1 MKLKIGELASRA
13 GLTVRTLHH
22 YDEIG
27 LLAATERSDSGHRLY
42 GNADIMRLYRIT
54 ALARLGI
61 PLAEVGA
68 ALDAGGAE
76 LHAVIARHRNALDA
90 QIAHATKLRERLE
103 RLHVQFDSDDD
114 QALDDCLQ
122 TLEFMSVVGQ
132 YFSAEEVDA
141 IAERKPSMA
150 VARDYAADWR
160 TLIAAV
166 RAQMDQGADPAS
178 AVVRELARRWQE
190 LVHVFTGGDPA
201 LNHKLATM
209 YDREGGLEAHTGI
222 DAAMRDFM
230 RRALAPT
237 NNQ

>member
-76 LHAVIARHRNALDA
+76 LHAVIARQRDALDA
-90 QIAHATKLRERLE
+90 QIARAIRLRERLE
-103 RLHVQFDSDDD
+103 RLHVQFDSNDDL
-114 QALDDCLQ
+114 ALDDCLQ
-122 TLEFMSVVGQ
+122 TLEFMSVIDQ
-132 YFSAEEVDA
+132 YFSREEVDA
-141 IAERKPSMA
+141 IAERKPA
-150 VARDYAADWR
+150 APATRDYAADWR
-160 TLIAAV
+160 KLISEV
-166 RAQMDQGADPAS
+166 RAQMDQGADPTS
-178 AVVRELARRWQE
+178 ANSRELALRWQE

-201 LNHKLATM
+201 LNQKLATM
-209 YDREGGLEAHTGI
+209 YEREGGLEAHTGI
-222 DAAMRDFM
+222 DAGMRDFM
-230 RRALAPT
+230 RRALTQPE
-237 NNQ
+237 

>member
-1 MKLKIGELASRA
+1 MKLKIGELAKRA

-42 GNADIMRLYRIT
+42 GNADILRLYRIT

-61 PLAEVGA
+61 PLSEVGA

-76 LHAVIARHRNALDA
+76 LHAVIARQRDALDA
-90 QIAHATKLRERLE
+90 QIARAIRLRERLE
-103 RLHVQFDSDDD
+103 RLHDQFDSDDD

-122 TLEFMSVVGQ
+122 TLEFMSVIDK
-132 YFSAEEVDA
+132 YFSPAEVDA
-141 IAERKPSMA
+141 IAERKPP
-150 VARDYAADWR
+150 VTDKRDYPAEWR
-160 TLIAAV
+160 KLIAAV

-178 AVVRELARRWQE
+178 ASARELARRWQE
-190 LVHVFTGGDPA
+190 LIHVFTGGDPA
-201 LNHKLATM
+201 LAQKLASM

-222 DAAMRDFM
+222 DAGMRDFM
-230 RRALAPT
+230 RRALTQPE
-237 NNQ
+237 